1 MNYAELID
9 TVNQWTKR
17 VIPDTVLPTLI
28 TMGEAMIAREVR
40 AREDLV
46 IVSDLQ
52 VTEAGSYLITL
63 PSDLNRI
70 FEFYR
75 PGSLEEATRWE
86 LMTEVGADTF
96 RSWPNV
102 AQYPGPP
109 TEYVQ
114 RGLQVEIN
122 ALADDTLFR
131 LVYYQDLPR
140 LSVTVTSNWILA
152 KHPDVYVY
160 ATLVQAIPWLK
171 DDIRL
176 ENMDKLFS
184 RAVNSIKTSDWG
196 DRYAEAGSLKATI
209 EAH

>member
-1 MNYAELID
+1 MNYADLKNTI
-9 TVNQWTKR
+9 NQWTKR
-17 VIPDTVLPTLI
+17 VLPDTQLDTLI
-28 TMGEAMIAREVR
+28 SMGEAMIAREVR
-40 AREDLV
+40 ARDNLV
-46 IVSDLQ
+46 TVDDLQ
-52 VTEAGSYLITL
+52 VTGPGSYLITL

-70 FEFYR
+70 FELYR
-75 PGSLEEATRWE
+75 PGDVEEGTRWE
-86 LMTEVGADTF
+86 LMEEVGADAF
-96 RSWPNV
+96 RGWPNV
-102 AQYPGPP
+102 VDIAISP

-122 ALADDTLFR
+122 APADDTLFR

-140 LSVTVTSNWILA
+140 LSATVTSNWVLA

-176 ENMDKLFS
+176 ESMDKLFS
-184 RAVNSIKTSDWG
+184 RAVNSIKTSDWD

-209 EAH
+209 EAY